1 VVEELPDGSYL
12 SHIFAARDKNRHA
25 DPITVRVV
33 EYTMPGQ
40 STVYRL
46 ITTILD
52 PTHAPALE
60 LAALYAQRWEI
71 ETSLDELKTHQGQ
84 PGMVLRSQTPNGV
97 EQEIYGFLLVH
108 YAVRTLMHQAAES
121 TGVDPDRVSFTR
133 TLRLVRR
140 QVSAQAAFSP
150 SRLARALRH
159 AIHEVLRHLNTRRAR
174 SNPRVIKRKMSNW
187 RLKQAHHRHTAP
199 PDHTPTILDATKPSP
214 TTRKKPD

>member
-1 VVEELPDGSYL
+1 MLPVIEQLHDGSYL
-12 SHIFAARDKNRHA
+12 SHIFAARDKHRHA

-40 STVYRL
+40 ATVYRL

-52 PTHAPALE
+52 PAAAPALD

-84 PGMVLRSQTPNGV
+84 PDMVLRSQTPTGV

-108 YAVRTLMHQAAES
+108 YAVRTLMHHAAAS
-121 TGVDPDRVSFTR
+121 ADIDPDRVSFTR

-140 QVSAQAAFSP
+140 QVTAQGAFSSLTTDQSP
-150 SRLARALRH
+150 APRH
-159 AIHEVLRHLNTRRAR
+159 
-174 SNPRVIKRKMSNW
+174 P
-187 RLKQAHHRHTAP
+187 
-199 PDHTPTILDATKPSP
+199 
-214 TTRKKPD
+214 